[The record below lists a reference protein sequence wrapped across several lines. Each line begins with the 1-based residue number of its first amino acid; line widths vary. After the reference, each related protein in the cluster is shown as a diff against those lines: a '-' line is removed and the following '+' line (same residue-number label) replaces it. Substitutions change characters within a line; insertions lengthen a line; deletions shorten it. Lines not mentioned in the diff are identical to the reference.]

1 MPTTWKPDPV
11 IAELWAVKDAYAAE
25 FDYDTDAMLDDL
37 AARRKASG
45 RASIHLPP
53 CRVVSHTPDG
63 G

>member
-25 FDYDTDAMLDDL
+25 FDYDTDAMFDDL
-37 AARRKASG
+37 AARHKASG
-45 RASIHLPP
+45 RAGIRLPP
-53 CRVVSHTPDG
+53 RRVVPHTPDG